1 MLSDFVLRLQI
12 PLVWFCSLSLVTTFI
27 ISAVAMQ
34 YKHQDPNRDIS
45 IHLFHCMMYWL
56 FIILV
61 FGSVARVRATTE
73 ESPVGRV
80 EVSETRTEDRMKSDE
95 GSLRSLVESLLERIE
110 RQDARLQQMEKTIQ
124 NNVDDLKHKDVR
136 INNLEREL
144 DQMRMSLLMQPSE
157 GNHQH
162 YYEISDP
169 DVKSNLPQ
177 EKGNSTESMIPSK
190 KMEDQHRRPERVPPA
205 SPEGENGAFSVSL
218 SKNLDLHADLVLKYD
233 QVNLDRGGNY
243 NKADGVYTVPVG
255 GLYVFT
261 WTTTSTSEVDVFTEL
276 VVDGTS
282 WGRILTDGDNYHWD
296 ATTAIVVVPV
306 NAGDHV
312 FVRSTEVGHMYSDT
326 RHGGPSFSGWRL
338 A

>member
-1 MLSDFVLRLQI
+1 
-12 PLVWFCSLSLVTTFI
+12 
-27 ISAVAMQ
+27 
-34 YKHQDPNRDIS
+34 
-45 IHLFHCMMYWL
+45 MMYWL
-56 FIILV
+56 FIVLV
-61 FGSVARVRATTE
+61 FGSVAHVRATAE
-73 ESPVGRV
+73 ESPVGRAG
-80 EVSETRTEDRMKSDE
+80 VSKTRTEDRMTSDE
-95 GSLRSLVESLLERIE
+95 GSLKSLVESLLERMEKQDAKLQQME
-110 RQDARLQQMEKTIQ
+110 RQDAKLQQMERQDARLQQMERQNARLQQMEKTIQ
-124 NNVDDLKHKDVR
+124 NNVDDMKRKDVR

-144 DQMRMSLLMQPSE
+144 NQMRMSLLMQTPE

-162 YYEISDP
+162 YEIPNP
-169 DVKSNLPQ
+169 DVKNDFPQ
-177 EKGNSTESMIPSK
+177 EKGNSTESMIHNTK
-190 KMEDQHRRPERVPPA
+190 LQDQHRRPERVPPA
-205 SPEGENGAFSVSL
+205 TPEGENGAFSVSL
-218 SKNLDLHADLVLKYD
+218 SKNLDLQADLVLKYD

-243 NKADGVYTVPVG
+243 NTADGVYTVPVG

-326 RHGGPSFSGWRL
+326 RRGGPSFSGWRL